1 MSFSSGARAR
11 LIARAMCHAKRA
23 VHAKENGMLIGEFEE
38 LADLRPMLA
47 QGLFATP
54 QTYFAVLRLSTIPD
68 DVLDDAVSVPRG
80 TSGPCRSRDASV
92 VWPEEG
98 SPYRSV
104 ARLRIRLPV
113 KTGTLLS

>member
-1 MSFSSGARAR
+1 
-11 LIARAMCHAKRA
+11 
-23 VHAKENGMLIGEFEE
+23 MLIGEFEV